1 MNRTTH
7 TSQTIRSFSDPKA
20 KPAANSRGLSGLK
33 SLRGTP
39 RRRASA
45 FTLVETAVATLLA
58 AVMLPAI
65 YASTAAGFAL
75 VQVTRENMRAT
86 QIILQRMEG
95 IRLSSYKLIQDPTS
109 YPTNSTD
116 YFCTNGK
123 TNGAA
128 YNISYNW
135 QPGPVSLPPS
145 YRSNVVLVTVNAS
158 WTSGKVQRNRSMQSY
173 VARYGI
179 QRYVSGN

>member
-109 YPTNSTD
+109 YPTN
-116 YFCTNGK
+116 
-123 TNGAA
+123 
-128 YNISYNW
+128 
-135 QPGPVSLPPS
+135 
-145 YRSNVVLVTVNAS
+145 
-158 WTSGKVQRNRSMQSY
+158 
-173 VARYGI
+173 
-179 QRYVSGN
+179 